1 MSVPVVTILKL
12 DSKLTNL
19 GLWKDIWD
27 PLNDKG
33 CWLLLIWGS
42 VPNFEEGFQL
52 QRPQHRLLLYAA
64 VGFRYALHFHFR
76 AFKQLVS
83 PIPVLDEAACDF
95 QGHLW
100 GV

>member
-1 MSVPVVTILKL
+1 MSIPVVTILKL

-19 GLWKDIWD
+19 GLWEDIWD

-33 CWLLLIWGS
+33 RWLLLIWGS
-42 VPNFEEGFQL
+42 VTNFEEGFQL
-52 QRPQHRLLLYAA
+52 QRSQHRLLLYAA
-64 VGFRYALHFHFR
+64 VAFRYVLYFHFG

-83 PIPVLDEAACDF
+83 SIPVLDKATCDF